1 MKTKISIL
9 FIAIFIGL
17 MTSCSETDE
26 DINPLD
32 FKAIGQNNLFGNGRE
47 DIVQQNLIISDS
59 NTWNELMTKMNS
71 VNNNSEGFT
80 ETNIDFANF
89 MVIAVF
95 DKVYGN
101 GGHSIDITKITEIEN
116 KIIVTI
122 DNVLK
127 GDETLVMTQPYHI
140 VKIRKTD
147 KSILFE

>member
-1 MKTKISIL
+1 
-9 FIAIFIGL
+9 
-17 MTSCSETDE
+17 MTSCSKTDE
-26 DINPLD
+26 DLNPINFTP
-32 FKAIGQNNLFGNGRE
+32 IGQKNLYGSGRE
-47 DIVQQNLIISDS
+47 NIVQQNLIISNS
-59 NTWNELMTKMNS
+59 KTWNELMTKMNS

-101 GGHSIDITKITEIEN
+101 GGHSIDITKITETEN

-127 GDETLVMTQPYHI
+127 GDATLVMTQPYHI
-140 VKIRKTD
+140 VKIKKTD
-147 KSILFE
+147 KLIIFE

>member
-9 FIAIFIGL
+9 FITIFIGL
-17 MTSCSETDE
+17 MTSCSQTDE
-26 DINPLD
+26 DLNPIN
-32 FKAIGQNNLFGNGRE
+32 FTAIGQNNLFGSGRE
-47 DIVQQNLIISDS
+47 NIIQQNLIISDS
-59 NTWNELMTKMNS
+59 NTWNELMTKINS

-101 GGHSIDITKITEIEN
+101 GGHSIDIIKITENEN
-116 KIIVTI
+116 KVIVTI

-127 GDETLVMTQPYHI
+127 GDATSVMTQPYQI

-147 KSILFE
+147 KLIIFE

>member
-9 FIAIFIGL
+9 FITIFIGL

-26 DINPLD
+26 DLNPIN
-32 FKAIGQNNLFGNGRE
+32 FTAIGQKNLYGSGRE
-47 DIVQQNLIISDS
+47 NIIQQNLIISDS
-59 NTWNELMTKMNS
+59 NTWNELMTKINS

-101 GGHSIDITKITEIEN
+101 GGHSIDITKITETEN

-127 GDETLVMTQPYHI
+127 GDATLVMTQPYHI
-140 VKIRKTD
+140 VKIKKTD
-147 KSILFE
+147 KLIIFE